1 MSSSMAKPTG
11 PLRATPITNSTNLP
25 EQTGKKVYFNKI
37 NLVTT
42 PDHFWPLECLR
53 KRLHK
58 INCTVAMSKLLQ
70 CLLYYMLYRKRYNI
84 ICIEGS
90 RSVSGH
96 RARLQEDVASYTCTC
111 MLLTA
116 DSKLGNQKHVQ
127 HACRKE
133 LRGQRQL

>member
-58 INCTVAMSKLLQ
+58 INCTVAMSNYYSVYYII
-70 CLLYYMLYRKRYNI
+70 CYTVRGIILYYVLKTLSQSVATVPDYRKMWL
-84 ICIEGS
+84 
-90 RSVSGH
+90 
-96 RARLQEDVASYTCTC
+96 AT
-111 MLLTA
+111 
-116 DSKLGNQKHVQ
+116 HV
-127 HACRKE
+127 HVCC
-133 LRGQRQL
+133 